1 MRVNFEIAKML
12 KSKNINFTSDKFF
25 DINGNLKSTKMGMH
39 NNPNNYYNCYSAPKI
54 KDVLEY
60 LIVEYNLDIQYI
72 YDVSN
77 DTYNV
82 CITYIADDTGEFETI
97 EPESLKELELK
108 SDVYLKGIEYAF
120 ENLINI

>member
-25 DINGNLKSTKMGMH
+25 DINGDLKSTKMGMH
-39 NNPNNYYNCYSAPKI
+39 NNPNNYNCYSAPKI

-60 LIVEYNLDIQYI
+60 LIIEYNLDIQYI
-72 YDVSN
+72 YDISN
-77 DTYNV
+77 DN
-82 CITYIADDTGEFETI
+82 TGEFETI

-108 SDVYLKGIEYAF
+108 NDVYLKGIEYAF